1 MIATSSGRGV
11 DAKQN
16 NPVHKR
22 TVYHTEEAEFHT
34 LELSFFFCFRKAA
47 PPTHYV
53 DIPNGHLRARKS
65 SRLALLKKFTGH
77 KYLFSSNN
85 FCCKANKNAVHQSL

>member
-1 MIATSSGRGV
+1 MPNKIIPSTKEQFTTQKKLNSIPGTQLPFFV
-11 DAKQN
+11 LAK
-16 NPVHKR
+16 V
-22 TVYHTEEAEFHT
+22 
-34 LELSFFFCFRKAA
+34 A

-53 DIPNGHLRARKS
+53 DIPNGNLRAIKS

-85 FCCKANKNAVHQSL
+85 FCCKAYKNAVHQSL